1 MTEITADTMFRAVE
15 GIEVNRVPD
24 GAMVYQNDRER
35 VHFLNPT
42 ALVVYELCG
51 LNKTAGEIEAFLA
64 GAFGLATS
72 PTEAVRECLV
82 SLLDEGLV
90 VCAPSSAAL

>member
-1 MTEITADTMFRAVE
+1 MTEITPDMSFHSVE

-24 GAMVYQNDRER
+24 GAMVYQNERER

-42 ALVVYELCG
+42 ALIVLELCN
-51 LNKTAGEIEAFLA
+51 LEKTTREIEAFLA
-64 GAFGLATS
+64 DAFSLETA
-72 PTEAVRECLV
+72 PTQAVRECLA

-90 VCAPSSAAL
+90 VCTPSSAAP

>member
-1 MTEITADTMFRAVE
+1 MPEITPDTKFHTVDGVE
-15 GIEVNRVPD
+15 LNRVPD

-51 LNKTAGEIEAFLA
+51 LSKSAGEIESFLTD
-64 GAFGLATS
+64 AFGLGAS
-72 PTEAVRECLV
+72 PTEAVRECLA
-82 SLLDEGLV
+82 SLIDEGLI
-90 VCAPSSAAL
+90 VCAPSSVAP

>member
-1 MTEITADTMFRAVE
+1 MTEITPDTMFRAVE
-15 GIEVNRVPD
+15 GIELNRVPD

-42 ALVVYELCG
+42 ALVVYELCA
-51 LNKTAGEIEAFLA
+51 LNKTAGEIERFLA
-64 GAFGLATS
+64 DAFGLSAS
-72 PTEAVRECLV
+72 PADAVRECLA

-90 VCAPSSAAL
+90 VCTPSSVAP

>member
-1 MTEITADTMFRAVE
+1 MTAIAPETKFSAVA

-24 GAMVYQNDRER
+24 GAMVYQNERER

-42 ALVVYELCG
+42 ALIVFELCG
-51 LNKTAGEIEAFLA
+51 LNKTAGEIEAFITN
-64 GAFGLATS
+64 AFALDVA
-72 PTEAVRECLV
+72 PTAAVRECLT

-90 VCAPSSAAL
+90 VCAPSSAVP